1 MDAKAD
7 RHDAVAREK
16 RPGGQG
22 EEMTFLRRVAVAAF
36 FVVGAALVVAPP
48 PVQRAEAW
56 LRYRLLRE
64 VPPPV
69 LLGRNNRIFLANHPG
84 SPPNSLITNVC
95 GSSVDDTAVA
105 RAAAQI
111 RLILEAA
118 RAIGVPV
125 RFVIVPTAPRLYPED
140 LPLAYAHAC
149 DPPNVPAADRL
160 VALLHDPDVIYPLPL
175 MLDLKTQFDVLPRHH
190 FHWAG
195 QGPLHVAEAVAE
207 QMGLKR
213 TLTLPLRNINRS
225 SDLNSLNP
233 GMGEHDRIRDPDL
246 RAGGVTYCTG
256 ARCPDKLPGSILAYT
271 RTQPA
276 PGRILVMADSFG
288 DESGANFIE
297 YAGRVW
303 LLRMNV
309 AIGEPAGLLAATA
322 LRTFKPD
329 AIVIIYHDGSALALD
344 AGSQASLAA
353 LGRLLNL
360 GRDGI
365 SADRP

>member
-1 MDAKAD
+1 VDCEE
-7 RHDAVAREK
+7 RFGRQ
-16 RPGGQG
+16 GQ
-22 EEMTFLRRVAVAAF
+22 ELNRWSRAAVAAF
-36 FVVGAALVVAPP
+36 FAAGAALVWAPP

-56 LRYRLLRE
+56 LRYRLLGE
-64 VPPPV
+64 VPSP
-69 LLGRNNRIFLANHPG
+69 LLIGRNGRIFLANHAAGELG
-84 SPPNSLITNVC
+84 SMITAIC
-95 GSSVDDTAVA
+95 GGSVDDAGVA
-105 RAAAQI
+105 RAAAHI
-111 RLILEAA
+111 RPILAAA

-125 RFVIVPTAPRLYPED
+125 RFVIVPTAPRLYTED

-175 MLDLKTQFDVLPRHH
+175 MLGLKTQFEVLPRHH

-225 SDLNSLNP
+225 SDLDNLNP

-246 RAGGVTYCTG
+246 RAGKVTFCIG
-256 ARCPDKLPGSILAYT
+256 ARCPDKLPGSILDYT
-271 RTQPA
+271 RTVPA

-288 DESGANFIE
+288 DEIGADFIE
-297 YAGRVW
+297 YVGRVW

-329 AIVIIYHDGSALALD
+329 AIVIVYHDAGTLVLD
-344 AGSQASLAA
+344 PGSQASFAA
-353 LGRLLNL
+353 LLAILRNQPLP
-360 GRDGI
+360 
-365 SADRP
+365 SASASP